1 MFAILLHTSLVSKLH
16 YCMARLLA
24 FIQFDH
30 VTQNLFEH
38 LIEILLHIILIMDG
52 LLFLDTNEAVC
63 LCIQLM
69 QFT

>member
-1 MFAILLHTSLVSKLH
+1 
-16 YCMARLLA
+16 MARLLA

-52 LLFLDTNEAVC
+52 LLFLYTNEAVC
-63 LCIQLM
+63 LCIQLI